1 MSGEIIDDNFLNMN
15 DDFDQYVKYLRLLFT
30 DYNEMVES
38 FDDIV
43 EKNIFNKQTYV
54 ELTGIIKYA
63 SKRVFPL
70 LTAFFGQDENFEDDV
85 YREFMDI
92 QLMVL
97 YLFDKLQYEMDEII
111 LKWDLN
117 DAVIYD
123 ELINLE
129 SVNYLLKLIVP
140 QLLLFVKIFDL
151 KIQLIEGTISETEF
165 QMKLVQVHDD
175 MFI

>member
-1 MSGEIIDDNFLNMN
+1 MSGEIVDDNFLNMN
-15 DDFDQYVKYLRLLFT
+15 DDFDQYIKYLRLLFT
-30 DYNEMVES
+30 DYNEIVES
-38 FDDIV
+38 FDNII
-43 EKNIFNKQTYV
+43 EKNVFDKQTYV

-70 LTAFFGQDENFEDDV
+70 LSAFFGQDENFEEDV
-85 YREFMDI
+85 YQEFMDI

-97 YLFDKLQYEMDEII
+97 YLFDKLQYELDEII
-111 LKWDLN
+111 LKWNLN

-140 QLLLFVKIFDL
+140 QLFLFVKIFDL
-151 KIQLIEGTISETEF
+151 KIQLIEGTISETEY
-165 QMKLVQVHDD
+165 QIKLVEVHDE